1 MFKKAIVF
9 HLLMVSFLYAIQ
21 VGDKLDNKLSKSLH
35 IKNDWKVYV
44 VDFFASWC
52 KSCVIELPL
61 IEKLHKSFDKSQYK
75 IVGVNIDEDKY
86 LGKNFV
92 EDLALTFDVI
102 YDNQNEIVAK
112 FNPIGVPALYY
123 IKNNKVQKVLF
134 GAVHDIDKK
143 IMTDIKTIKE

>member
-1 MFKKAIVF
+1 
-9 HLLMVSFLYAIQ
+9 MVSFLYAIQ

-35 IKNDWKVYV
+35 IKNDGKVYV